1 MSQRYKTET
10 KEEKKG
16 KTQIFTLVTELP
28 SAPLCATMGVEKAA
42 KPTSD
47 TSLRIFLPKNNDNP
61 F

>member
-1 MSQRYKTET
+1 VSQRYKTQT

-16 KTQIFTLVTELP
+16 KRQIFTVVTELP
-28 SAPLCATMGVEKAA
+28 SAPLCATIDVEKAA

-47 TSLRIFLPKNNDNP
+47 TPLRIFLPKNKDNP